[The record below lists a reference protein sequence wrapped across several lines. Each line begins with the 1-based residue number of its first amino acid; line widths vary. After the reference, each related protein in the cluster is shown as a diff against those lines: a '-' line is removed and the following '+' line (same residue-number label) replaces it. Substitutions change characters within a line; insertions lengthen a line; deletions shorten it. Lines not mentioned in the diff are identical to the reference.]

1 HHIFLPYAR
10 VMPKKHSS
18 VADPPPPSPPDP
30 HFKGRFSP
38 GGEAR
43 AVQTAPEG
51 PPATKSACADCPDP
65 AWHRGLLIKKTT
77 LVRGLGE
84 KAIPRQLCAFL
95 AQISPLQENFRSAT
109 ISGRPAKKRASI
121 GATRHNIHRIPQ
133 GIAYGSH
140 TKGESVASREFTVAD
155 EYVYKRSGPVR
166 WVISHVLRYK
176 RFLLGAF

>member
-1 HHIFLPYAR
+1 MWGIFLSAESKSPQ
-10 VMPKKHSS
+10 VMQWCAALRTTRHTSHFPAIRKSNAKKHSS

-43 AVQTAPEG
+43 AVETAPEG

-84 KAIPRQLCAFL
+84 
-95 AQISPLQENFRSAT
+95 
-109 ISGRPAKKRASI
+109 
-121 GATRHNIHRIPQ
+121 
-133 GIAYGSH
+133 
-140 TKGESVASREFTVAD
+140 
-155 EYVYKRSGPVR
+155 
-166 WVISHVLRYK
+166 
-176 RFLLGAF
+176 